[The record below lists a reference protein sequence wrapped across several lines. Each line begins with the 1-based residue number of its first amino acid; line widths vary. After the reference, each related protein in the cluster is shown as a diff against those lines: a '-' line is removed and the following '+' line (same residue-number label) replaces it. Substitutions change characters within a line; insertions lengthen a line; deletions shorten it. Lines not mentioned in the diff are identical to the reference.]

1 MYECSKGSFHC
12 RTKVGAS
19 GSEVPRIK
27 LSNGAEMPAIA
38 LGAYLGFDENGIIRP
53 REHNL
58 RDVIVRAIDV
68 GYRHFDTASIYET
81 EAEVGQA
88 VRLKIAEGAVHRH
101 DIFIT
106 TKLWNTQHRRDQVVS
121 SLKES
126 LKKMGLSYVDLYLM
140 HWPIGLN
147 EDYSYSDA
155 DYMETWRGL
164 EDAQWLGLT
173 RSIGVSNFNQ
183 DQLQR
188 VIAEGSI
195 KPVALQIEIHPQLVQ
210 QELVDFAQRQGIVVM
225 GYSPFGSLVKR
236 FGVKLPGPQI
246 DDSTLVEIA
255 KKFNKTTPQ
264 VVLRWLVDR
273 NIVPIAKTM
282 SCKRLKEN
290 INIFDFQLNDA
301 DKTKIN
307 NFNENRRYTFPTFWQ
322 SHLYYPFEKVDNP
335 STVNPF
341 MPKT

>member
-1 MYECSKGSFHC
+1 ITKYYRRYIKTYSLTFFTNYYYLCFNNPHVVLLLLIARLPACVQFQHLPSQDRESSGPDSRDIKMYECSKGSFHC

-38 LGAYLGFDENGIIRP
+38 LGAYLGFDQNGIIRP

-188 VIAEGSI
+188 VIVEGSI
-195 KPVALQIEIHPQLVQ
+195 KPVALQIEFSKSWWILPKDKVLLSWDTHPS
-210 QELVDFAQRQGIVVM
+210 A
-225 GYSPFGSLVKR
+225 P
-236 FGVKLPGPQI
+236 
-246 DDSTLVEIA
+246 
-255 KKFNKTTPQ
+255 
-264 VVLRWLVDR
+264 W
-273 NIVPIAKTM
+273 
-282 SCKRLKEN
+282 
-290 INIFDFQLNDA
+290 
-301 DKTKIN
+301 
-307 NFNENRRYTFPTFWQ
+307 
-322 SHLYYPFEKVDNP
+322 
-335 STVNPF
+335 
-341 MPKT
+341 